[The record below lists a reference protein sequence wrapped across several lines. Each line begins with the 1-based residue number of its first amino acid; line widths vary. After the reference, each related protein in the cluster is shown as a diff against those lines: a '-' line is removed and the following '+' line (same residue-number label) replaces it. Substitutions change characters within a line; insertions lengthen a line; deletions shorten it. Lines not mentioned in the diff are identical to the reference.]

1 MKKRFAAHQIIISS
15 ECKFKQYVVEMEGR
29 LVSRIFPLTEEI
41 AFTEWIGGIIILSP
55 YNERTKLIQLP
66 MDLKSVLMFFLT
78 ESMQE
83 KEIGSQPFY
92 AWHISS
98 EEISTGI
105 IHTIRQL

>member
-1 MKKRFAAHQIIISS
+1 M
-15 ECKFKQYVVEMEGR
+15 
-29 LVSRIFPLTEEI
+29 
-41 AFTEWIGGIIILSP
+41 
-55 YNERTKLIQLP
+55 KLIQLP

-98 EEISTGI
+98 EEISAGI